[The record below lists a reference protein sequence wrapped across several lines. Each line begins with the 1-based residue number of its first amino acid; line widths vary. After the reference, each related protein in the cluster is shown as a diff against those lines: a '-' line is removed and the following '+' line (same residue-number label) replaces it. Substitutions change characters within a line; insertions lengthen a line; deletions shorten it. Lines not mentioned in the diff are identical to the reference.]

1 MILRLWSGWTE
12 GDRTAAYRE
21 LLTGE
26 IAPAIMARG
35 LTGLQGMSVLQ
46 RHPGDVPA
54 GPVETA
60 TLMLFD
66 DMAAV
71 AEFTGGDPT
80 GSVVPP
86 AARQLLS
93 RFDAHSAHYEPLA
106 VFGSS
111 PFR

>member
-12 GDRTAAYRE
+12 GEATAAYRE
-21 LLTGE
+21 LLTGQ
-26 IAPAIMARG
+26 IAPAIIARNVPG
-35 LTGLQGMSVLQ
+35 LRGMSVLQ
-46 RHPGDVPA
+46 RHPQDTPP

-80 GSVVPP
+80 TSVVPA
-86 AARQLLS
+86 AARQLLT
-93 RFDAHSAHYEPLA
+93 RFDAHSVHYEPLA
-106 VFGSS
+106 AFGR
-111 PFR
+111 PIFR